1 MKDRPLKIVPRYD
14 TELQLLEE
22 QLRAQWKPG
31 QTLQV
36 LEAGCGRKW
45 YFRMDGV
52 DYELTGIDLD
62 AAALEAR
69 RVQMKDLK
77 HGVVGDLR
85 TIQLPPASFDV
96 IYNAFVLEHVE
107 GARQVLDNFVRWL
120 KPGGIMIIRVPD
132 KDGVQG
138 FLARHTPHFLHV
150 LYYRWAWKMKDAG
163 KPGFAPYP
171 TIYDEVISR
180 RGLLEYCAANG
191 LEVVEEIGVGS
202 YRRGHG
208 LASRITPLV
217 ARVISLLSFGRI
229 HDQYVDRTL
238 VARKPLRAGV
248 VPDLAAPSAL
258 QGLAAAGSR
267 AA

>member
-1 MKDRPLKIVPRYD
+1 MKIIPRYEA
-14 TELQLLEE
+14 ELQLLEE
-22 QLRAQWKPG
+22 QLRAQWQPG
-31 QTLQV
+31 QMRKV
-36 LEAGCGRKW
+36 LEAGCGRTW

-62 AAALEAR
+62 AEALHAR

-77 HGVVGDLR
+77 HGLVGDLR
-85 TIQLPPASFDV
+85 TVELPPESFDV

-107 GARQVLDNFVRWL
+107 GARKVLDNFVRWL

-150 LYYRWAWKMKDAG
+150 LYYRWAWKIKNAG

-180 RGLLEYCAANG
+180 RGMHEFCEANG

-208 LASRITPLV
+208 LISRITPFV
-217 ARVISLLSFGRI
+217 ARLISVFSLGRV
-229 HDQYVDRTL
+229 HDKYVDRTL
-238 VARKPLRAGV
+238 IARKPARA
-248 VPDLAAPSAL
+248 
-258 QGLAAAGSR
+258 
-267 AA
+267 